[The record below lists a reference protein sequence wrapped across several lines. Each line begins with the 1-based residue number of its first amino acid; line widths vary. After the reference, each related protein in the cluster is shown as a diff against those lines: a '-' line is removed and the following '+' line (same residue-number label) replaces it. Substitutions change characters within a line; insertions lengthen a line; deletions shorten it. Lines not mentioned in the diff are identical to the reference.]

1 MNDKAHAAVIEA
13 SFTSC
18 QKYEENE
25 LVTNPEVFAGWLE
38 CARIDRQHSTRF
50 PQPISNAELHAL
62 QYGENVTMLMRALA
76 CEELRERFCKEHAEQ
91 TANTVNKARQEQRAR
106 FAEKSPI

>member
-1 MNDKAHAAVIEA
+1 MKREA

-62 QYGENVTMLMRALA
+62 QYGESTSMLMRALA
-76 CEELRERFCKEHAEQ
+76 CEELRHRFCEEHAER
-91 TANTVNKARQEQRAR
+91 TARNANRERAKQEERRAR
-106 FAEKSPI
+106 ELICPSPL